1 MAKSGLSLWVNGGF
15 LWVIVDVVE
24 SWVLVAVV
32 VGMGWRLG
40 GCWVCFCA
48 SFDALM
54 ENLTVRFF
62 LFIYFLYSEYSNQIS
77 FKSNVIYHLIYK
89 IIFFMYNLKLQK
101 LEI

>member
-40 GCWVCFCA
+40 GCWVCFRA
-48 SFDALM
+48 SFDALV
-54 ENLTVRFF
+54 ENLTVRFY

-77 FKSNVIYHLIYK
+77 FKSNVIYYLIYK
-89 IIFFMYNLKLQK
+89 LIFLCII
-101 LEI
+101 